1 MNKKSMLKTKND
13 RKYIT
18 KICEL
23 LSAIYIKIEKYF
35 IILLA
40 FFIVGSLGGVVMVN
54 LMGMN

>member
-1 MNKKSMLKTKND
+1 MNKKSMPKTKND